1 LGLVLCSPL
10 PNYKKVFPLFSSLLK
25 SIIFIEGV
33 RVLIITILN
42 VGNIKFGLGDPDFV
56 LKQDIYY
63 V

>member
-1 LGLVLCSPL
+1 MYSLYFLLCLNPLYLYKGKGGL
-10 PNYKKVFPLFSSLLK
+10 FM
-25 SIIFIEGV
+25 I
-33 RVLIITILN
+33 ILN